1 MTWEDILKNDKE
13 VEKFLSRGRRP
24 FDMQARK
31 DTVTELQ
38 DIRSERNKDL
48 FYKNPKL
55 PRLISKNL
63 RTQMK
68 ADPQRDKYEVRI
80 SDLGMNDKMQKAYMA
95 MMEDSDY
102 REMYLNQL
110 KSMFGAER
118 VDVRGAGFGTITFTL
133 MPSKTMR
140 RANNSNYNY

>member
-68 ADPQRDKYEVRI
+68 ADPQRDKY
-80 SDLGMNDKMQKAYMA
+80 GNDGRFGLPRNVSKPTKEYVWC
-95 MMEDSDY
+95 
-102 REMYLNQL
+102 RE
-110 KSMFGAER
+110 GR
-118 VDVRGAGFGTITFTL
+118 C
-133 MPSKTMR
+133 
-140 RANNSNYNY
+140 